1 MRQIRKVNYRKQL
14 KEKYSLGGILNVV
27 KEVSPLINLVAPGV
41 GTAIGAAAG
50 AGAGVANGVQSNH
63 DQLAQQKQ
71 LQMQQQLQANQP
83 NPNMMYPPRQYPG
96 GGTTP
101 VDTLGFAARS
111 DSAMNANKNLNFV
124 QRANNPT
131 MSLGNKTHFMSW
143 GTDDQGNFIYPN
155 VVQKKGENHLTELH
169 GKDSQNYAKK
179 TGEYIRTGKD
189 DDFSEYLSTVGYK
202 KNFPKKDYDEAMKNY
217 SKEINSTRGFKK
229 YQKGGVKSDGPADQ
243 TKDQMLNYKND
254 DALNGY
260 NNARKLLTDY
270 HLNNPQLYKKIQELD
285 TENQG
290 SMAPIVQ
297 RMTDMINHYN
307 SKGMVNDSTRLYERM
322 MNENLS
328 ARGSSPMFMSRGNY
342 GSSPYNT
349 TTGKTIFPGY
359 TFPITSNAEPEHFA
373 TGGSIHKVQQPQDG
387 NAELE
392 DGEVFKTP
400 QGKMDKVTGNTHA
413 EGGEQYNL
421 PQGTQILGKNKA
433 PNGKMYKEEGEKLM
447 KDYTKYSKILA
458 SKPTPIAK
466 KTAKMMLDKIE
477 QKYSQ
482 LMQQQEA
489 EKGHL
494 QGQGSTI
501 PLQPEHYTKEEL
513 SSNQGRI
520 SDYNGADIQSP
531 RDNRGFAQG
540 GTIRN
545 PQYDEGDL
553 ITSPSKKFTP
563 FASPNIDP
571 AANVQKAVEG
581 DTMMYGNSG
590 NPKPAGFNWNNALN
604 VAQGVGNLA
613 PVAYNLGEGLFG
625 KPQHINPSQFYNPYE
640 GAALGAMKDRRY
652 DVEPELEANKVAT
665 ADYYKNL
672 RQSGASAGQYVG
684 GLQAGQISKQRAD
697 SAVYS
702 KANNMNNEYS
712 AQYAGMLENAG
723 QQRANTNYQT
733 EMLNQENIAA
743 QKRYIPTALSQLSQ
757 ASQVGQQMRNEQSA
771 QDKQNQSALDIYK
784 MKYKN
789 YGFLL
794 QDPEFLELAKSY
806 IKQHK

>member
-14 KEKYSLGGILNVV
+14 KEKYSLGGILGDI
-27 KEVSPLINLVAPGV
+27 KSISPILNLIPGV
-41 GTAIGAAAG
+41 GSIAAQAVGMAAG
-50 AGAGVANGVQSNH
+50 VGAQAAKAS
-63 DQLAQQKQ
+63 DQAKQQKM
-71 LQMQQQLQANQP
+71 LQQQQQQQQLQANQP
-83 NPNMMYPPRQYPG
+83 FPNMMNPPRQYPG

-111 DSAMNANKNLNFV
+111 DSAMNA
-124 QRANNPT
+124 
-131 MSLGNKTHFMSW
+131 
-143 GTDDQGNFIYPN
+143 
-155 VVQKKGENHLTELH
+155 
-169 GKDSQNYAKK
+169 
-179 TGEYIRTGKD
+179 
-189 DDFSEYLSTVGYK
+189 
-202 KNFPKKDYDEAMKNY
+202 
-217 SKEINSTRGFKK
+217 KEINSTRGFKK

-270 HLNNPQLYKKIQELD
+270 HLNNPQLYEKIQELD

-297 RMTDMINHYN
+297 RMTDMVNHYN

-328 ARGSSPMFMSRGNY
+328 ARGSSPMFMSRGQD
-342 GSSPYNT
+342 SSQPYNT
-349 TTGKTIFPGY
+349 TTGKPIFPGY
-359 TFPITSNAEPEHFA
+359 NKPMTSNADPEHFA

-421 PQGTQILGKNKA
+421 PQGTEILGKMKS

-466 KTAKMMLDKIE
+466 KTAKMMLDKVE

-545 PQYDEGDL
+545 PQYAKGTKGTEGIDEVMNNIESNVKFDPNRINPETGYDESSNVYHYTPQL
-553 ITSPSKKFTP
+553 ANQPKNPSK
-563 FASPNIDP
+563 SLHL
-571 AANVQKAVEG
+571 
-581 DTMMYGNSG
+581 NSIS
-590 NPKPAGFNWNNALN
+590 NSLN
-604 VAQGVGNLA
+604 SISTYA
-613 PVAYNLGEGLFG
+613 PIAYNIGEGLFG
-625 KPQHINPSQFYNPYE
+625 ITKNTNPSQFYNPYE
-640 GAALGAMKDRRY
+640 GAALSEMNNRKY
-652 DVEPELEANKVAT
+652 DVSPELEANKVST
-665 ADYYKNL
+665 ANYYKNL
-672 RQSGASAGQYVG
+672 RQSGANAGQYAG
-684 GLQAGQISKQRAD
+684 ALQAGQIAEQRANAD
-697 SAVYS
+697 VYS
-702 KANNMNNEYS
+702 KANNMNNEYRG
-712 AQYAGMLENAG
+712 QYAGMLENAG

-733 EMLNQENIAA
+733 EMLNEENMDA
-743 QKRYIPTALSQLSQ
+743 QNRYIPTALSQLQQ
-757 ASQVGQQMRNEQSA
+757 AGQVNTQMKN
-771 QDKQNQSALDIYK
+771 QNQAQNILNKEQMNIIQ
-784 MKYKN
+784 MMYKN
-789 YGFLL
+789 YPFLFKE
-794 QDPEFLELAKSY
+794 DA
-806 IKQHK
+806 IKNLPSMYQSK